1 MAFCYRGRC
10 YMHMQEYKRA
20 LYDFSAA
27 IRAEAKEQKDYSKN
41 NLAWYYQFS
50 GQCNLLLGQ
59 YEEALIHFDI
69 GLSKNETKPLYFY
82 RGITNVSLQR
92 FQEALND
99 FQSAHNI
106 KDDVDKEKSEKGITY
121 KILYNWGITLRRVG
135 NDESSSQDNLQ
146 KSIEYLSLATQARPN
161 EPAAHNNLGLSY
173 FEKELYHD
181 ANKSFDRAIQL
192 ESTATAADPSLSK
205 ENLSFYFNNKGLALY
220 QAAILIGDSL
230 YECIKEYDEAIKL
243 NEGNAENYFNRGN
256 ARL

>member
-1 MAFCYRGRC
+1 MRLLGQQRSHKTQTYKRLSTIFQERVTKTQVNNISWFNKLVLDLAMAFCYRGRC

-92 FQEALND
+92 F
-99 FQSAHNI
+99 
-106 KDDVDKEKSEKGITY
+106 
-121 KILYNWGITLRRVG
+121 
-135 NDESSSQDNLQ
+135 
-146 KSIEYLSLATQARPN
+146 
-161 EPAAHNNLGLSY
+161 
-173 FEKELYHD
+173 
-181 ANKSFDRAIQL
+181 
-192 ESTATAADPSLSK
+192 
-205 ENLSFYFNNKGLALY
+205 
-220 QAAILIGDSL
+220 
-230 YECIKEYDEAIKL
+230 
-243 NEGNAENYFNRGN
+243 
-256 ARL
+256 